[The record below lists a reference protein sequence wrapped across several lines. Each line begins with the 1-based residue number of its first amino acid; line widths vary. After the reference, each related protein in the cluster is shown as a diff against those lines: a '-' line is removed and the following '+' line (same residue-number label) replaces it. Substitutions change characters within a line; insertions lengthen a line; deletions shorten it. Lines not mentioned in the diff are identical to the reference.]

1 MRVRT
6 LPDDHDTMIEL
17 FLAEL
22 AQRVPLRGVIHV
34 GAHAGQEVPHY
45 LARDLRPVI
54 LIDANPAWVEVLA
67 ERYRRN
73 EDVSVLHCAIG
84 EADGEIDLNI
94 NVSRTGSD
102 EASSILPLKRLSQI
116 VPTLQTHR
124 TIRVPV
130 HSLDSLAQEHD
141 WSACNFLN
149 MDIQGAELM
158 ALRGAPKLL
167 QQLDALLIETNV
179 IEMYEGCATL
189 EEFDAELGRAGFS
202 CVERVLHELYDERG
216 TFPAWGESLYLRT

>member
-1 MRVRT
+1 
-6 LPDDHDTMIEL
+6 
-17 FLAEL
+17 
-22 AQRVPLRGVIHV
+22 
-34 GAHAGQEVPHY
+34 
-45 LARDLRPVI
+45 
-54 LIDANPAWVEVLA
+54 
-67 ERYRRN
+67 
-73 EDVSVLHCAIG
+73 
-84 EADGEIDLNI
+84 
-94 NVSRTGSD
+94 
-102 EASSILPLKRLSQI
+102 
-116 VPTLQTHR
+116 
-124 TIRVPV
+124 
-130 HSLDSLAQEHD
+130 
-141 WSACNFLN
+141 